1 MIGHR
6 RDLSRGAFTLVE
18 LLVVIA
24 IIGVLVG
31 LLLPAVQAARE
42 AARRMSCSNNFKQLG
57 LGIHNYHSAFNQL
70 PPHGGGT
77 GAGLETPSAW
87 WRASNTA
94 NRKSL
99 SVMVALTPYFE
110 QQGLWEQISN
120 RSYETVTGAAP
131 PAPLGYWPAMGPSP
145 KAYSTDPG
153 YIPWQTEIA
162 MLRCPSDPG
171 MGLPGRGRTN
181 YGPCLGDSPQIQM
194 QQRYDLATFLPS
206 MNNGNVIRAK
216 AAHRGYFAPYS
227 SFKFRDVLDGLSNT
241 IAMGDI
247 VSNLGDRAVKGS
259 LSWNGGGAD
268 NDVTNNPLHCVE
280 SDEIDPERPQFWC
293 PTGASHCSPPVSV
306 VNAET
311 NGRGMSWASAFRLSI
326 SGVFT
331 VRPPNSE
338 LCIGHWADHPGT
350 FSPSSHHQ
358 GGCHILMGDG
368 AVKFITDSIEAGN
381 QNAPMI
387 SSTNK
392 PGSASPYGVW
402 GALGSKAG
410 KETVSEF

>member
-6 RDLSRGAFTLVE
+6 RDSLRRAFTLVE

-57 LGIHNYHSAFNQL
+57 LAIHNYHSAFNQL

-77 GAGLETPSAW
+77 GPGLETPSDW
-87 WRASNTA
+87 WRGTNTA

-131 PAPLGYWPAMGPSP
+131 PAPLGFWPAMGPSP

-171 MGLPGRGRTN
+171 QGLPGRGRTN

-194 QQRYDLATFLPS
+194 QQHYDLRLFIPS
-206 MNNGNVIRAK
+206 TNTGNV
-216 AAHRGYFAPYS
+216 
-227 SFKFRDVLDGLSNT
+227 
-241 IAMGDI
+241 
-247 VSNLGDRAVKGS
+247 
-259 LSWNGGGAD
+259 
-268 NDVTNNPLHCVE
+268 
-280 SDEIDPERPQFWC
+280 
-293 PTGASHCSPPVSV
+293 
-306 VNAET
+306 
-311 NGRGMSWASAFRLSI
+311 
-326 SGVFT
+326 
-331 VRPPNSE
+331 
-338 LCIGHWADHPGT
+338 
-350 FSPSSHHQ
+350 
-358 GGCHILMGDG
+358 
-368 AVKFITDSIEAGN
+368 
-381 QNAPMI
+381 
-387 SSTNK
+387 
-392 PGSASPYGVW
+392 
-402 GALGSKAG
+402 
-410 KETVSEF
+410 